1 VSDGLRICRLV
12 DSYPM
17 QGRASFGLQPVF
29 FNLSRAQARRGHDV
43 QVIAKRHAGE
53 PREET
58 HQGVVIH
65 RVNPPMNSNAY
76 LLLRRLSAET
86 KSVVHTH
93 ATTGVFM
100 ALLRKTV
107 NSPLVSQVHGTT
119 FSAATPLE
127 LTFNHARL
135 GYSRW
140 GVTMSYIRERS
151 LWSAADR
158 VAAVSSSVRSDLM
171 SRYDIRGDKIRL
183 VFNGVDVEVF
193 RRVEEPSL
201 PGLDLKG
208 RKIVLYV
215 GHFGLRKGVIHL
227 IKAMQGVVHEVPDS
241 ALVCIGGVPPWMRD
255 LPFWDYLRQEIRR
268 DNLEDRV
275 FLVDRIPNEKLPEY
289 YSSASVF
296 VLPSYYEAF
305 PKVLIEAMAC
315 ETPVVTSRM
324 GGTVDSVRD
333 GENGYFVQYGR
344 PEQIAEAIVRILKDE
359 RLGRRMGEKGRE
371 LVLREFTWEKV
382 ATRMDSIYA
391 ELLPR
396 QDLPQSPVLDP
407 VALGGPGSG

>member
-1 VSDGLRICRLV
+1 MSDGLRICRLV

-76 LLLRRLSAET
+76 LLLKRLCAET

-107 NSPLVSQVHGTT
+107 SSPLVSQVHGTT
-119 FSAATPLE
+119 FSAATPQE
-127 LTFNHARL
+127 LTFDHARL
-135 GYSRW
+135 GYSSW
-140 GVTMSYIRERS
+140 GVTMSYIREKS

-158 VAAVSSSVRSDLM
+158 IAAVSSSVRNDLI
-171 SRYDIRGDKIRL
+171 SRYGIPEDKIRL
-183 VFNGVDVEVF
+183 VYNGVDVELF
-193 RRVEEPSL
+193 KRVRDPGL
-201 PGLDLKG
+201 PGLGLEGK
-208 RKIVLYV
+208 KIVLYV

-227 IKAMQGVVHEVPDS
+227 IKAMKSICREVPES
-241 ALVCIGGVPPWMRD
+241 VLVCVGGVPPWLRG
-255 LPFWDYLRQEIRR
+255 LPFWEYLTEEVRR
-268 DNLEDRV
+268 DNLEDKV
-275 FLVDRIPNEKLPEY
+275 ILVDRISNELLPAY
-289 YSSASVF
+289 YSAASVF

-315 ETPVVTSRM
+315 QTPVITSRM

-333 GENGYFVQYGR
+333 GENGFFVEYGR
-344 PEQIAEAIVRILKDE
+344 PGQIAEAVIRILKDD
-359 RLGRRMGEKGRE
+359 RLGRRMGEAARGM
-371 LVLREFTWEKV
+371 VLREFTWERM
-382 ATRMDSIYA
+382 AARMDFIYS
-391 ELLPR
+391 EIFSR
-396 QDLPQSPVLDP
+396 
-407 VALGGPGSG
+407 SGTPTKARN